1 MSKEYT
7 LADFTD
13 IFDTPQDGSATV
25 AFVVYLS
32 DIQTIPF
39 HENGKI

>member
-13 IFDTPQDGSATV
+13 ILITPQDGSATV
-25 AFVVYLS
+25 AFVVYSIRYSNDSL
-32 DIQTIPF
+32 P
-39 HENGKI
+39 